1 MMGLF
6 EYKVIIQ
13 KNEEGDGY
21 WVYSPDLPGC
31 NSIGETLAEVKSN
44 IREAIIGYLETLAA
58 MNQAISAPQDDSIY
72 LETVEVNF

>member
-1 MMGLF
+1 MKRL
-6 EYKVIIQ
+6 EYKIVIQ

-21 WVYSPDLPGC
+21 WAYNPDLPGC

-58 MNQAISAPQDDSIY
+58 MNQAIPTPQDDSVY
-72 LETVEVNF
+72 LETVGVSF